1 LRADLGA
8 CGMNEQ
14 LLLENIRGVLN
25 RLEETILF
33 ALIERAQFRVNSVI
47 YKPGALGE
55 ALGGESLSGY
65 LLHETEKLHARMR
78 RYTSPD
84 EHPFYDDLPA
94 PILPGLRYD
103 ENPLRPN
110 NVNINSEIRTAYEEE
125 IVPLICHEGDD
136 QQYGSSAVCDT
147 NCLQSISRRV
157 HFGKFVAES
166 KYRSNPSSFRP
177 LIASGDARAIEAA
190 ITDADVERNVLDR
203 VERKARTY
211 LQEVQHGGAGR
222 IEPAAARL
230 IYSKWI
236 IPLNKKVQ
244 VLYLLQRGTA

>member
-1 LRADLGA
+1 
-8 CGMNEQ
+8 MNEQ

-33 ALIERAQFRVNSVI
+33 ALIERAQFKVNSII

-55 ALGGESLSGY
+55 ALGGESLSAY

-84 EHPFYDDLPA
+84 EHPFYTDLPA
-94 PILPGLRYD
+94 PILPILRYD
-103 ENPLRPN
+103 ENPLQPN
-110 NVNINSEIRTAYEEE
+110 NVNINAEIRRIYEVE
-125 IVPLICHEGDD
+125 IVPLICQEGDD

-166 KYRSNPSSFRP
+166 KFRSDPLRFRP
-177 LIASGDARAIEAA
+177 LIGRGDALALEEA
-190 ITDADVERNVLDR
+190 ITDEEVERNVLDR

-211 LQEVQHGGAGR
+211 IQELQPGGAGR
-222 IEPAAARL
+222 IEPAIARK
-230 IYSKWI
+230 IYSNWI

-244 VLYLLQRGTA
+244 VLYLLQRCTG